1 MVVSS
6 ILAIRSGTDENMAK
20 KKELWEYVK
29 KTNPRLYIRLR
40 FGFLGQG
47 MNLPAREEDRS
58 PLPDTRSHRSFL
70 DLTDPVPPDGKEK
83 ERAGRSI

>member
-1 MVVSS
+1 MTRYLEIMMVVSS

-47 MNLPAREEDRS
+47 MNLPGKGGRQMI
-58 PLPDTRSHRSFL
+58 
-70 DLTDPVPPDGKEK
+70 PVPPDGKEK